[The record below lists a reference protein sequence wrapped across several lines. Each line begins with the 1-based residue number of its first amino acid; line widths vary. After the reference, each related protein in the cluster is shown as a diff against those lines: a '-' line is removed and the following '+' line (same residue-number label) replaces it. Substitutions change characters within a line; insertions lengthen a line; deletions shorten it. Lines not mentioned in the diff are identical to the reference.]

1 MILKAYPDYTKPGF
15 NINSPCPEIETGW
28 PNMLIHNRTRSAY
41 YPLHTGPLTLK
52 FTLKGEE
59 YFATKHRNYRVTPA
73 SYLIFNYGQK
83 YSARIQS
90 ETEVETVSVFFRP
103 RFAEGVLSS
112 LVCSD
117 DNILDSG
124 VSVSGGGQP
133 LEFVEMLHPHDALLM
148 PFLYKFRLASRVG
161 FDDDQWLEEE
171 FYILLKSLLEVH
183 RKIGKEIH
191 KIPAESQRIEVFKR
205 INNAKEYIDD
215 NFSGEIKI
223 EDAAKEACMSNFHFL
238 RLFKKVFDETPYQ
251 YITSKRIEKAFKLIL
266 RSEMPITEVCFE
278 VGFSSPSSFSWLFK
292 QKYGMSPD
300 AMRNSY
306 TAFGEKLA
314 SFKK

>member
-1 MILKAYPDYTKPGF
+1 MILKSYPDYTKPGF
-15 NINSPCPEIETGW
+15 DVSSPGPGGGW

-41 YPLHTGPLTLK
+41 YPLHTGPLTIK

-59 YFATKHRNYRVTPA
+59 YFATKERSYRVTPA
-73 SYLIFNYGQK
+73 SYLIFNHGQK

-90 ETEVETVSVFFRP
+90 ETETETISVFFRP
-103 RFAEGVLSS
+103 KFAEDVLSS
-112 LVCSD
+112 LICTD
-117 DNILDSG
+117 DNILDTEISI
-124 VSVSGGGQP
+124 SHGGQP
-133 LEFVEMLHPHDALLM
+133 LVFVEMLHPHDPLLM
-148 PFLYKFRLASRVG
+148 PFIYKFRLASRVG

-171 FYILLKSLLEVH
+171 FYMLLRSLLEVH
-183 RKIGKEIH
+183 RKIGREIH
-191 KIPAESQRIEVFKR
+191 KIPAAKRSTRIEVFKR

-215 NFSGEIKI
+215 NFTGEIKI
-223 EDAAKEACMSNFHFL
+223 EDAAREACMSNFHFL

-251 YITSKRIEKAFKLIL
+251 YITSKRIDKAFGLIL

-278 VGFSSPSSFSWLFK
+278 VGFSSLSSFSWLFK

-300 AMRNSY
+300 AMRSSY
-306 TAFGEKLA
+306 NAFGEKLA